1 MISACLSVEMDGMSF
16 WSDGLGMSSL
26 SDCSRGEFERV
37 AVPRVLAVL
46 AEFDVTC
53 TWFVPGV
60 TALTFPAL
68 VESVVEAGH
77 EVAHHG
83 HRHKWEHTSDEGE
96 REDFELGI
104 AALEKITGTRPR
116 GYRAP
121 GGGLSETGIELLVEH
136 GFAWESSL
144 SADDFEPYY
153 VRRGSGLRPDGT
165 YEWGTDTTVLEV
177 PCNWNMDDCPA
188 FEFIWDTNAG
198 LRSPSHVLESWT
210 GELDYMLEHAG
221 DGLYQPVFH
230 SQVIG
235 RAHRLALLRGVLER
249 IAGSS
254 EAEFR
259 TFSDYAQQWQAASAL

>member
-1 MISACLSVEMDGMSF
+1 MELDGMSF

-46 AEFDVTC
+46 AEYDVTC

-60 TALTFPAL
+60 TALTFPDL
-68 VESVVEAGH
+68 VEAVVAAGH

-83 HRHKWEHTSDEGE
+83 HRHKWEHESAEAE
-96 REDFELGI
+96 REDFEQATEVLTSI
-104 AALEKITGTRPR
+104 AGARPR

-121 GGGLSETGIELLVEH
+121 GGGLTDNGVQLLVEH
-136 GFAWESSL
+136 DFLWESSL
-144 SADDFEPYY
+144 SGDDFNPYY
-153 VRRGSGLRPDGT
+153 VRQGAGMRADAT
-165 YEWGTDTTVLEV
+165 YEWGTETSVLEV
-177 PCNWNMDDCPA
+177 PCNWNMDDCPS
-188 FEFIWDTNAG
+188 FEFIWGTNAG
-198 LRSPSHVLESWT
+198 LRPPSHVLESWL
-210 GELDYMLEHAG
+210 GELDYMEEHAT

-235 RAHRLALLRGVLER
+235 RAHRLPLLRGVCER

-254 EAEFR
+254 TAEFV
-259 TFSDYAQQWQAASAL
+259 TFSTYAERWQAVHAG